1 MASILCDCSDESM
14 QKSETRSHV
23 TTASANSPVS
33 PRALQAHNLTKRFG
47 KHKVLDGLEL
57 SINSGEFVAI
67 MGPSGSGKTTLL
79 RILSGLDKPSSG
91 TVNAPHRTER
101 AFVFQDYNL
110 LESLTA
116 MRNATL
122 TARFSGR
129 RCSKAQVKKIFN
141 SLGLRGFES
150 YLPNQL
156 SGGQQQRVAVARAL
170 LANAPFIFADEPTG
184 ALDDQTADV
193 VLRHLKTATQSGS
206 TVVMVTHSQ
215 RAAAYAD
222 RVIDLAKEPLATPG
236 SKNS

>member
-23 TTASANSPVS
+23 TTASAISPVS

-129 RCSKAQVKKIFN
+129 RCSKAQVKTIFN

>member
-14 QKSETRSHV
+14 QKSKTRSHV
-23 TTASANSPVS
+23 TTASANSPIS
-33 PRALQAHNLTKRFG
+33 PRALQAHNLTKRYG
-47 KHKVLDGLEL
+47 KHKVLDGLDL

-67 MGPSGSGKTTLL
+67 MGSSGSGKTTLL

-91 TVNAPHRTER
+91 TVNSPHRTER

-116 MRNATL
+116 RRNAML
-122 TARFSGR
+122 TARFCGR
-129 RCSKAQVKKIFN
+129 RCSKAQVNTIFN
-141 SLGLRGFES
+141 SLGLKGFEN
-150 YLPNQL
+150 YLPHQL

-206 TVVMVTHSQ
+206 TVVMVTHS
-215 RAAAYAD
+215 RRSATYAD
-222 RVIDLAKEPLATPG
+222 RVIDLAKESLATPG
-236 SKNS
+236 SGNS

>member
-14 QKSETRSHV
+14 QKSKTRSHV

-91 TVNAPHRTER
+91 TVNSPHRTER

-129 RCSKAQVKKIFN
+129 RCSKAQVKTIFN

-222 RVIDLAKEPLATPG
+222 RVIDLAKKPLAIPG